1 MSTGEPAHAAEEDA
15 AARLDPG
22 AAGHRAM
29 QTICDELADPK
40 YVRGRCSRRW
50 CVQVTS
56 VANPAAVF
64 IGIDPSAQFPVS
76 PQLTGINVAS
86 LDYCAMRRKCSRATT
101 LAMAPLSG
109 RRAMPKLRF
118 DPNTYQFYYRCGP
131 QDGATP
137 KAAGF
142 GWDPVR
148 RRYFTEDPNVAA
160 SLESHGDFY
169 ARLLLADVLGAV
181 TSPQHLQRGR
191 GSSQRAPQTRAT
203 AISSSTIH

>member
-1 MSTGEPAHAAEEDA
+1 MSTGEPAQAAEEDA

-29 QTICDELADPK
+29 QTICDQLADPECRPCPLLEET
-40 YVRGRCSRRW
+40 VRAGHLGRK
-50 CVQVTS
+50 
-56 VANPAAVF
+56 PAAVF
-64 IGIDPSAQFPVS
+64 IGIDPSAQCPVS

-86 LDYCAMRRKCSRATT
+86 LDCCAMRRKSNRATT

-160 SLESHGDFY
+160 SLERHGDFY
-169 ARLLLADVLGAV
+169 AKLLLADVLGAV
-181 TSPQHLQRGR
+181 TSPQHLQPGR
-191 GSSQRAPQTRAT
+191 GSSQRLPQTSAT